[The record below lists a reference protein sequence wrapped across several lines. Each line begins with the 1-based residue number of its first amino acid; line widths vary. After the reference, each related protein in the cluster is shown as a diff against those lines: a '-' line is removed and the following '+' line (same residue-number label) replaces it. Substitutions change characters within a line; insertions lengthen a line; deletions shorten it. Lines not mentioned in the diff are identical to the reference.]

1 MKKFAVISAIM
12 TGLIAGGI
20 FLTPAAEAG
29 FWVN

>member
-1 MKKFAVISAIM
+1 MKKFATISAII

-29 FWVN
+29 IQLN